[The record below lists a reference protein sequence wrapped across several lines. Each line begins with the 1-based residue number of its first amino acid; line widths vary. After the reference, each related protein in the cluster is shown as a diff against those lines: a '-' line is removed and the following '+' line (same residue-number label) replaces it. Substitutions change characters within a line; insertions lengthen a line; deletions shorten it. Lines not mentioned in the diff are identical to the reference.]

1 MRMPDAT
8 RVQNHAIATR
18 DRTTGKRLS
27 SLSSDAPS
35 SEILK
40 GLFTMKV
47 KRRAKATAM
56 TPIVKTEASERL
68 VYRRNQGRTNFNT
81 NSSTGT
87 LGRNTIESRGSSRW
101 RRKSPSA
108 ASLNPAASTSRRNVA
123 SSMRCKDFA
132 TFIPA
137 PA

>member
-1 MRMPDAT
+1 MPDFSCENVPAGSASFLFPFVAGSSWVEIRDPRSVALAMRMPDAT
-8 RVQNHAIATR
+8 RVQNHAIATL

-56 TPIVKTEASERL
+56 TPIVKTEASDRL
-68 VYRRNQGRTNFNT
+68 VYRRNQGR
-81 NSSTGT
+81 
-87 LGRNTIESRGSSRW
+87 
-101 RRKSPSA
+101 
-108 ASLNPAASTSRRNVA
+108 
-123 SSMRCKDFA
+123 
-132 TFIPA
+132 
-137 PA
+137 